1 MKPNFAI
8 ICPRLLE
15 TRHNALLCVGLL
27 KLQHFWTTKN
37 IALDFSPVIINFS
50 RMALLDTNFG
60 LRFLGFLFNENP
72 SFLEC
77 EFIQVKSTFQIS
89 DFISINIFWLY
100 NSSSTFTHCM
110 WRNQFFFF
118 LVFAVCWG
126 RSLFHLV
133 WLLFQLSA
141 ELGNPYLRSST
152 LTNLCMAL

>member
-1 MKPNFAI
+1 M
-8 ICPRLLE
+8 
-15 TRHNALLCVGLL
+15 CVGLL

-37 IALDFSPVIINFS
+37 IALDFSSVIINFS

-72 SFLEC
+72 LFLEC

-89 DFISINIFWLY
+89 DFISMNIFWLY
-100 NSSSTFTHCM
+100 SSSSTFHTACGEI
-110 WRNQFFFF
+110 NFCFFF

-133 WLLFQLSA
+133 WLLFQLLA
-141 ELGNPYLRSST
+141 ELGNPYLRSSA
-152 LTNLCMAL
+152 LTNFCMAL